1 MHQPRGKL
9 DSGSWNGNRGDSR
22 RSSSATTCL
31 RKRLKP
37 WKPSSFFQP
46 RGLEAGPHFVRLTLP
61 SRGKEKKRKKRERNV
76 RVITRRRKNSPRYLT
91 LDLLVRFARG
101 ETWIY
106 IYIYIFFSFISKITT
121 LKWSLSA
128 RWVGMKRNEL
138 GGANSVTNS
147 STIGFR
153 FGTSLSLLFELVW
166 NGGTICFFVVS
177 LDQVATEQRDMQ
189 KLQAR

>member
-46 RGLEAGPHFVRLTLP
+46 RGLEVGPHFVRLTLP

-106 IYIYIFFSFISKITT
+106 IYIFFFSFISKITT

-128 RWVGMKRNEL
+128 RWVGMKRYEL